1 MKKTIT
7 ISSEIEMYIFMLQE
21 QKKKIYSNYKEL
33 KEDLLKEF
41 EIDVSENDIAKVY
54 EPLIEEDAL
63 DMQFML
69 RNITC

>member
-1 MKKTIT
+1 MIKTIT

-41 EIDVSENDIAKVY
+41 EIDVSENDISKVY
-54 EPLIEEDAL
+54 EPILEEDQL

-69 RNITC
+69 RNIMS

>member
-1 MKKTIT
+1 MIKTIT

-41 EIDVSENDIAKVY
+41 EIDVSENDISKVY
-54 EPLIEEDAL
+54 EPILEEDQL
-63 DMQFML
+63 DIQCML
-69 RNITC
+69 RNIME

>member
-1 MKKTIT
+1 MIKTIT

-41 EIDVSENDIAKVY
+41 EIDVSENDISKVY
-54 EPLIEEDAL
+54 EPIS
-63 DMQFML
+63 
-69 RNITC
+69 

>member
-1 MKKTIT
+1 MIKTIT

-41 EIDVSENDIAKVY
+41 EIDVSENDISKVY
-54 EPLIEEDAL
+54 EPILEEDQL
-63 DMQFML
+63 DIQFML
-69 RNITC
+69 RNIME

>member
-1 MKKTIT
+1 MIKTIT

-41 EIDVSENDIAKVY
+41 EIDVSESDISKVY
-54 EPLIEEDAL
+54 EPILEEDQL
-63 DMQFML
+63 DIQFML
-69 RNITC
+69 RNIME